1 MSSLEGP
8 CVTVLP
14 VIVSYIQSFL
24 PPCRKEFA
32 AVMAARVVEGSLL
45 SLSLGF
51 SLQLLM
57 LLIVLPNALL
67 GNSLSLRAFVVVFS
81 LTRILCDNVFFYA
94 NRSTIYTA
102 DGHVAVTRI
111 QVHVVDPFLLLR
123 VQCVHW
129 EVLCRNC
136 CIFSVLYCTVLYYTL
151 LYCIVLYSTLLY
163 CTVLYC
169 IVHYYIALLHCTVV
183 HCTVF

>member
-1 MSSLEGP
+1 
-8 CVTVLP
+8 
-14 VIVSYIQSFL
+14 
-24 PPCRKEFA
+24 
-32 AVMAARVVEGSLL
+32 MAARVVEASLL

-51 SLQLLM
+51 SVQLLM
-57 LLIVLPNALL
+57 LVIVLPSALL

-81 LTRILCDNVFFYA
+81 LARDLSINMVSRV
-94 NRSTIYTA
+94 NRCTMRAA

-111 QVHVVDPFLLLR
+111 QVHVLDPFLLLR

-136 CIFSVLYCTVLYYTL
+136 CIFS
-151 LYCIVLYSTLLY
+151 Y

-169 IVHYYIALLHCTVV
+169 TV
-183 HCTVF
+183 